1 MSTLMSNTAIYS
13 VESNRPATTK
23 QLYAVANHFG
33 RLYDSK
39 NSWKF
44 GKVFGAILLKHQ
56 TEHRDTPITHGD
68 IQNYF
73 KADKVPSKF
82 VNQISLKAP
91 EKKVKEKVEK
101 TITPPKT
108 DNKKIEALEK
118 KLATLDAK
126 LEIIMAYIQADP
138 EA

>member
-1 MSTLMSNTAIYS
+1 MSNTAIYS

-23 QLYAVANHFG
+23 QIYAVGNHFG
-33 RLYDSK
+33 RLYDAK

-56 TEHRDTPITHGD
+56 QEHKNTPITHGD

-73 KADKVPSKF
+73 KAEKVPAKF
-82 VNQISLKAP
+82 VNQISLKTP
-91 EKKVKEKVEK
+91 EKKEKKVVVEK
-101 TITPPKT
+101 TITKN